1 MRGQTQRQFVSRFYN
16 NQCGNV
22 ARYRRY
28 RRDRRDIQARKVLTI
43 IQAVHP
49 LCLQPPVSTGPGPC
63 RLDVFVK
70 IIKIFSL
77 GTVLW
82 SSGMGPFYCPHPGKN
97 YRNCR
102 ADSADKKRT
111 WQTKLVELMNMRVSR
126 DAATTAQPPTLTLP
140 EQPPRPL
147 DKIIPC
153 DYHLL
158 CREQEGGGTSR
169 PAILHNL

>member
-1 MRGQTQRQFVSRFYN
+1 MWKCCEVQEVW
-16 NQCGNV
+16 
-22 ARYRRY
+22 RY
-28 RRDRRDIQARKVLTI
+28 RRDIQARKIPTI

-49 LCLQPPVSTGPGPC
+49 LCLQSPVTTGPGPG
-63 RLDVFVK
+63 RLDAFVK

-82 SSGMGPFYCPHPGKN
+82 SSAMGPFYCPHPGKN

-111 WQTKLVELMNMRVSR
+111 WQTKLVELMNIRVSS
-126 DAATTAQPPTLTLP
+126 DAATTATATNPYLTLP
-140 EQPPRPL
+140 EQPPRQL

-158 CREQEGGGTSR
+158 QRGGER
-169 PAILHNL
+169 PLGLQCYYITYN

>member
-1 MRGQTQRQFVSRFYN
+1 MRGQTQRQFVSKFYN

-22 ARYRRY
+22 VRYRRY
-28 RRDRRDIQARKVLTI
+28 RRDIQARKILTI

-49 LCLQPPVSTGPGPC
+49 LCLQPPVSTGPGPD

-70 IIKIFSL
+70 IIKIFIL

-82 SSGMGPFYCPHPGKN
+82 SYGMGPFYCPRHGKN

-102 ADSADKKRT
+102 ADFVGKKRT
-111 WQTKLVELMNMRVSR
+111 WQTKLVLLMNMRESQCWGVMQLP
-126 DAATTAQPPTLTLP
+126 QPSTLP
-140 EQPPRPL
+140 HTWAAKPPSLL

-158 CREQEGGGTSR
+158 QRTGG
-169 PAILHNL
+169 ALNII